1 MYMASHPQ
9 SCYGYGGIHVQA
21 AAASGLYYY
30 FDVVVVVS
38 GVWVSMVL
46 VVVVLDPVAQVGV
59 LSKWSDQLLLVLLE
73 VEVVV
78 HVRS

>member
-1 MYMASHPQ
+1 M
-9 SCYGYGGIHVQA
+9 VVDW
-21 AAASGLYYY
+21 Y
-30 FDVVVVVS
+30 FVVVVVVS
-38 GVWVSMVL
+38 GVWVSTVL
-46 VVVVLDPVAQVGV
+46 VVVVLDPVAQVVV